1 MIRRPPNSTRTDTL
15 FPYTTLFRSSSPRL
29 TETPGSE
36 VPIILTEPSALQNI
50 ADTANRLLERLDKVL
65 SEENVERI
73 AGTLEN
79 IQSLTGSIADQRED
93 LSDLIVTARTASE
106 QPNTTPDNTTRPLHP
121 PHRHFV
127 RPTNARHGEKC
138 VS

>member
-50 ADTANRLLERLDKVL
+50 ADTANRLVERLDNVL
-65 SEENVERI
+65 SAENVERI

-79 IQSLTGSIADQRED
+79 IQSLRPAEHTSEPQSLMRISYAVFSLTKILF
-93 LSDLIVTARTASE
+93 LSLIQTKTMN
-106 QPNTTPDNTTRPLHP
+106 NTPL
-121 PHRHFV
+121 
-127 RPTNARHGEKC
+127 TSNI
-138 VS
+138 